1 MCQSSQEIYSKSYL
15 ESPRHYKDMQYLGS
29 AWGSPQATTDREDL
43 FFDEGQRLCDSSLN
57 VFIIQNYLHH
67 SWQEPGVPKL
77 SSALSA
83 WHNSGFNNLFYRKIE
98 GPP

>member
-43 FFDEGQRLCDSSLN
+43 CFDE
-57 VFIIQNYLHH
+57 
-67 SWQEPGVPKL
+67 
-77 SSALSA
+77 
-83 WHNSGFNNLFYRKIE
+83 
-98 GPP
+98 